1 MVSRDKCYETIE
13 WWAEI
18 KSEKAQKARKELEKY
33 GNHFPVEKLSTE
45 QEMDARHTGTEV
57 SPVREGA
64 VIKRENSE
72 EGPTCLLPIPE
83 QDQKLK

>member
-1 MVSRDKCYETIE
+1 
-13 WWAEI
+13 
-18 KSEKAQKARKELEKY
+18 
-33 GNHFPVEKLSTE
+33 
-45 QEMDARHTGTEV
+45 MDARHTGTEV